1 MSGKP
6 YKDTPIM
13 GYPQK
18 QIKEEGKWQTICQK
32 CKYKD
37 SPFMPCN
44 ACDDLGSQF
53 KSGADMRGDTDA
65 VN

>member
-1 MSGKP
+1 MSGKS

-18 QIKEEGKWQTICQK
+18 QIKEKGKWQTICQK
-32 CKYKD
+32 CIYKD
-37 SPFMPCN
+37 SSFMPCN

-53 KSGADMRGDTDA
+53 KKGGKE
-65 VN
+65 

>member
-1 MSGKP
+1 MTEIPNHVSI

-13 GYPQK
+13 GYSQR
-18 QIKEEGKWQTICQK
+18 QIKEKGKWQTICQK

-37 SPFMPCN
+37 SSFMPCN

-53 KSGADMRGDTDA
+53 EKE
-65 VN
+65 